1 MNAAPATGIATHY
14 RRYATGNVLV
24 MLAGLVSF
32 PVLTRLLDNTQYGIL
47 GYYDTWAMMAI
58 ALGKLGAQHAI
69 LRFYP
74 HGGDAGRL
82 RAFSTN
88 LFYVPLAV
96 SLAAWGV
103 IAIALFVVD
112 RLAGLGQADV
122 FWLVLVF
129 VPMSVFATLV
139 ENVLRATDRSRRVV
153 LIRVGWRWLE
163 LALMLGAVVL
173 LQHSAMAAY
182 GGKLAAAVLVVGIY
196 AHWARRNLDF
206 SRQAIDFAATRNG
219 LAYGLPMAANELIA
233 VALLTVDRVLLKG
246 ITGDFAVV
254 GVYTIGVSLAL
265 LVTML
270 MNFSVFDAFT
280 PMANR
285 LFATGGAAAVR
296 ALKAR
301 ILPAMTYVA
310 VGVAMLLWCLGTDVI
325 VALSGPGKAGS
336 GPVFAVTGMVYA
348 LQPVL
353 LLGGYG
359 LLLEKRTTKVLLL
372 MCATLLLNA
381 ALNWWWIPV
390 FGVMGAV
397 YATAVSSAASAIGH
411 CAWVPRSLL
420 ALPDLRTIA
429 VAVSVAL
436 ACACLAW
443 ASHLFGLRPGWER
456 VLAGGPLLAA
466 TYGLLVLAMDPM
478 VRAMLVRWH
487 RDRAGL
493 AC

>member
-1 MNAAPATGIATHY
+1 MTAQAAGIVTHY

-47 GYYDTWAMMAI
+47 GYYDTWAMMAV
-58 ALGKLGAQHAI
+58 AVGKLGAQHAI
-69 LRFYP
+69 LRFHP
-74 HGGDAGRL
+74 QDGDPARL

-88 LFYVPLAV
+88 LFYLPLAM
-96 SLAAWGV
+96 SLAAWSLA
-103 IAIALFVVD
+103 AIGLFVVD
-112 RLAGLGQADV
+112 RMAGLGQAPV
-122 FWLVLVF
+122 FWLVLLF
-129 VPMSVFATLV
+129 VPLSVFATLV
-139 ENVLRATDRSRRVV
+139 ENVLRATERSRRVV
-153 LIRVGWRWLE
+153 LTRVGWRWLE

-173 LQHSAMAAY
+173 LQQSAMAAY

-196 AHWARRNLDF
+196 AHWARRNLAF
-206 SRQAIDFAATRNG
+206 SRQAIDFRNTREG
-219 LAYGLPMAANELIA
+219 LAYGWPMAANELAA
-233 VALLTVDRVLLKG
+233 VALLTVDRVMLKG
-246 ITGDFAVV
+246 ITGDFAAV

-285 LFATGGAAAVR
+285 LFNSEGAAAVR

-301 ILPAMTYVA
+301 ILPPMTYAA
-310 VGVAMLLWCLGTDVI
+310 VGIAALLWCFGADVI
-325 VALSGPGKAGS
+325 VALSGPDKAGS

-420 ALPDLRTIA
+420 ALPDLRTVSIA
-429 VAVSVAL
+429 VIVAL
-436 ACACLAW
+436 ACICVVW
-443 ASHLFGLRPGWER
+443 ASHLFGLRAGWER
-456 VLAGGPLLAA
+456 LLVGGPLVAA
-466 TYGLLVLAMDPM
+466 MYGVLVLALDPR
-478 VRAMLVRWH
+478 VRTMLVQWQRA
-487 RDRAGL
+487 RAGM